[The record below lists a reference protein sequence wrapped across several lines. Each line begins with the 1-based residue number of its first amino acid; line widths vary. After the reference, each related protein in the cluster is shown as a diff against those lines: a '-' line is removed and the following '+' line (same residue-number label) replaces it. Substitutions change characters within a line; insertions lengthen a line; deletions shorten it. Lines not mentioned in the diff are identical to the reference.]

1 MNNSTFAGNWCSASS
16 GGCTAGGIY
25 NQVARVRIANS
36 TLAANVSPVGGNIT
50 SMWGTTTVRN
60 SILAKRAGANCYF
73 SSTRAIGSEGHNL
86 SDDSSCSPVFTSASD
101 RHDTPAGLSLDGLQ
115 DNGGPT
121 RTIQLLASSPA
132 LDAVPLEACTDAG
145 AALTT
150 DQRGVTRPQG
160 AGCDIGAFELV
171 PSPYVAAVVQ
181 PIKADGT
188 SVFSANR
195 GVVPVKF
202 TLTSDGMPTCQ
213 LPRRPFRWLESQAP

>member
-1 MNNSTFAGNWCSASS
+1 LIRPSEFEERILRGRLSLRRAKTAPSELVNNSTSAGNWCSASS

-25 NQVARVRIANS
+25 NQ
-36 TLAANVSPVGGNIT
+36 
-50 SMWGTTTVRN
+50 
-60 SILAKRAGANCYF
+60 
-73 SSTRAIGSEGHNL
+73 E
-86 SDDSSCSPVFTSASD
+86 
-101 RHDTPAGLSLDGLQ
+101 

-160 AGCDIGAFELV
+160 AGCDIGAFERV
-171 PSPYVAAVVQ
+171 PSPYVAVVVQ

-213 LPRRPFRWLESQAP
+213 LPTATVSLARIAGAVVGPVTETDYLLGADDGLNVRVDAASCEYACNLGSSSPGAGT